1 MKTVRALGLSA
12 VAAALILSGCSTAT
26 DGRAQ
31 DDSVSA
37 SAAGTCPSGYVLTK
51 IGKCAPVDAATP
63 TTTTSPTAA
72 PNANPS
78 PALPSVSACD
88 GTQCDLTTS
97 DDEVDRLVAESLADV
112 NTMWSNLNVPVTLH
126 LYKGGAPDCPTP
138 RRGDAT
144 SWTCVST
151 HSGGW
156 SSTALRS
163 WAAEYGATLEDTV
176 RSIIAHEVAHIVLDG
191 AGTSGDDLT
200 TKELRADCLSGGY
213 SNWTMTSGKS
223 SMGQLPLERIK
234 NVLHG
239 SRRAAA
245 VETGYNGTAKTC
257 GEYTP

>member
-12 VAAALILSGCSTAT
+12 VAASLILSGCSTAT

-31 DDSVSA
+31 QDTATTSTSV
-37 SAAGTCPSGYVLTK
+37 TCPDGTVLTK
-51 IGKCAPVDAATP
+51 IGKCDSV
-63 TTTTSPTAA
+63 TTTTSPSPT
-72 PNANPS
+72 PNANPTAAA
-78 PALPSVSACD
+78 PDVSACD
-88 GTQCDLTTS
+88 GTRCDLSTS
-97 DDEVDRLVAESLADV
+97 DDEVDRLVSEALDDV
-112 NTMWSNLNVPVTLH
+112 AAMWSNLNVPVTLH
-126 LYKGGAPDCPTP
+126 LYKGGAVDCPTP
-138 RRGDAT
+138 RRADAT

-245 VETGYNGTAKTC
+245 VEAGYNGTAKTC

>member
-1 MKTVRALGLSA
+1 MKLSRALGLSA
-12 VAAALILSGCSTAT
+12 VAATLVLGGCSTAEPP
-26 DGRAQ
+26 RVQ
-31 DDSVSA
+31 DTTTTTSA
-37 SAAGTCPSGYVLTK
+37 VCPSGTVLTK
-51 IGKCAPVDAATP
+51 IGKCDPV
-63 TTTTSPTAA
+63 TTTTSPSPT
-72 PNANPS
+72 PNANPTA
-78 PALPSVSACD
+78 PLPSVSACD
-88 GTQCDLTTS
+88 GAQCDLTNS

-126 LYKGGAPDCPTP
+126 LYKGGAVDCPTP
-138 RRGDAT
+138 RRADAT

-176 RSIIAHEVAHIVLDG
+176 RGIIAHEVAHIVLDG

-245 VETGYNGTAKTC
+245 VEAGYNGTAKTC